1 MDRKTF
7 FNEMASGW
15 DKRFY
20 TDELKEHLKSIVSS
34 FNLIKGSRL
43 LDVGSGTGGLIPYLL
58 DAAGPD
64 GTIHAVDFAEE
75 MIHAG
80 KEKFKE
86 QTKVVFHAASVESM
100 PFVDEFFDYVICFGA
115 FPHFEDKA
123 VALREM
129 KRVLKS
135 QGSLLIA
142 HALSSDEIKD
152 HHRKAEPV
160 KYDCLP
166 DEPEMRLLIH
176 KAGLSIIRIIDQK
189 GMYLCEAL
197 KGKHPESFP
206 DH

>member
-15 DKRFY
+15 DERFY
-20 TDELKEHLKSIVSS
+20 TDEIKEHLKSIVSL

-43 LDVGSGTGGLIPYLL
+43 LDVGSGTGGLIPYLI

-64 GTIHAVDFAEE
+64 GTIHALDFAEE
-75 MIHAG
+75 MIHIG
-80 KEKFKE
+80 KEKFHGQKR
-86 QTKVVFHAASVESM
+86 VIFHVASVESL

-115 FPHFEDKA
+115 LPHFGDKEH
-123 VALREM
+123 ALKEM
-129 KRVLKS
+129 RRVLKT
-135 QGSLLIA
+135 QGHLIIA
-142 HALSSDEIKD
+142 HALSSEEIKN

-166 DEPEMRLLIH
+166 EEPKMRLLLH
-176 KAGLSIIRIIDQK
+176 NAGFSIVRLFDQQ

-197 KGKHPESFP
+197 KGNN
-206 DH
+206 